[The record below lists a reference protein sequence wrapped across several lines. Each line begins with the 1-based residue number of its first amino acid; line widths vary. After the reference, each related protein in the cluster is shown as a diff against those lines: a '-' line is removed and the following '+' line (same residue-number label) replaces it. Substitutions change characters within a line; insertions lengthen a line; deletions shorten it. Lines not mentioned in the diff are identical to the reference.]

1 MELPP
6 SLEHLVLVRHTES
19 RGDERRRKWQ
29 NGETYKKIYKSPGEE
44 GLTRTG
50 WDQTKPVGAWIQKHI
65 LDKYELERFDEY
77 RSSPAKRS
85 VQTAIG
91 LALSS
96 GWVYDAN
103 FDERKRGLI
112 SGLNPQRHK
121 ALFPES
127 YAEQQRDPIHWVP
140 PGGQSILELIQQ
152 VEEAVVTIQAL
163 RSIIVVTHRDRMW
176 ASMVPL
182 EGLRVDELVGV
193 NTDDIANGYVIHN
206 TSIDP
211 ETGRQDASRRWVRK
225 ISPVDTPDSAGTFHL
240 LR

>member
-19 RGDERRRKWQ
+19 KGDKRRRNWQ
-29 NGETYKKIYKSPGEE
+29 YEEAGKKTHKSPGEE
-44 GLTRTG
+44 GLTPSG
-50 WDQTKPVGAWIQKHI
+50 WDQTKVVGPWIQKHI
-65 LDKYELERFDEY
+65 LDKYGLERFDEY
-77 RSSPAKRS
+77 RSSPSKRS

-91 LALSS
+91 LALSAC
-96 GWVYDAN
+96 WQYDAN

-112 SGLNPQRHK
+112 SGLNPQSHK
-121 ALFPES
+121 ALYPES

-152 VEEAVVTIQAL
+152 IEEAVVTLQAL

-182 EGLRVDELVGV
+182 EGLSVEELVGV
-193 NTDDIANGYVIHN
+193 NTDDITNGYVIHN

-211 ETGRQDASRRWVRK
+211 ETGRQDATKRWVRK
-225 ISPVDTPDSAGTFHL
+225 VSPVDHPDSAGTFHL